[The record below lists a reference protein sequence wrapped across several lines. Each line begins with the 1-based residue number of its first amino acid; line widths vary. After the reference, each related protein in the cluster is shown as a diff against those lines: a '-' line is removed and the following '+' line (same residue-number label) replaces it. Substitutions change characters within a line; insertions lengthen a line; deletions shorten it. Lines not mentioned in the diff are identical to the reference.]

1 MLAVQMFQPGWRLAG
16 EGCGEVSGFIG
27 RLRVSEDWVGEVPG
41 GGLWLIASMVAVA
54 SPAPTQRSCSA
65 MSRIASSSAREPI
78 GGTLA
83 TLLTKRR
90 RARGANRA
98 NGEP

>member
-27 RLRVSEDWVGEVPG
+27 RLRVSEDWVGEVTG

-54 SPAPTQRSCSA
+54 RLLEEEEAPGEGWYWVGVSC
-65 MSRIASSSAREPI
+65 
-78 GGTLA
+78 GW
-83 TLLTKRR
+83 
-90 RARGANRA
+90 
-98 NGEP
+98 